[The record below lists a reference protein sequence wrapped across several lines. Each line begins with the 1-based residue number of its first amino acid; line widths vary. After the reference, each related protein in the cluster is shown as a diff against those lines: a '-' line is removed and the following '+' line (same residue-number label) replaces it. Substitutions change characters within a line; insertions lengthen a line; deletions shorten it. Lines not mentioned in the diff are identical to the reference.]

1 MLFDHAGVVR
11 VIYSVGA
18 EEKLASSNDAQMH
31 NQLLITALHLI
42 PLSLMILGALQ
53 DLRRVS
59 IEELKKVESS
69 LDKESSE
76 DAEMRDKYG
85 SRWNRPASAALNSS
99 MREKIAGYNAN
110 LTAAGDSDARLEQR
124 LMQNN
129 AAFSALSIDAAVSQM
144 PRLQVRL
151 HQPLLLIALSVG
163 LASLLGRTLHTCLC
177 STGVGLTFIP
187 SLLNK
192 QRHDNTGQEMFASAH
207 TLFAWEV

>member
-42 PLSLMILGALQ
+42 PLSLMIFGALQ

-85 SRWNRPASAALNSS
+85 SRWNRPASA
-99 MREKIAGYNAN
+99 
-110 LTAAGDSDARLEQR
+110 GDSDARLEQR

-151 HQPLLLIALSVG
+151 HQQLLLIALSVG

-187 SLLNK
+187 SMLNK

>member
-1 MLFDHAGVVR
+1 MQELKRSLPYVM
-11 VIYSVGA
+11 
-18 EEKLASSNDAQMH
+18 MH
-31 NQLLITALHLI
+31 RCTTHYCVTPCSQNA
-42 PLSLMILGALQ
+42 MIFGTLQ

-76 DAEMRDKYG
+76 DAEMRDKYS

-151 HQPLLLIALSVG
+151 YQQLLLTAL
-163 LASLLGRTLHTCLC
+163 CLQDSSFC
-177 STGVGLTFIP
+177 WAP
-187 SLLNK
+187 
-192 QRHDNTGQEMFASAH
+192 SAH
-207 TLFAWEV
+207 MLV

>member
-1 MLFDHAGVVR
+1 
-11 VIYSVGA
+11 
-18 EEKLASSNDAQMH
+18 MH
-31 NQLLITALHLI
+31 RCTISYFITALHLI
-42 PLSLMILGALQ
+42 SQSVMTFGPLQ

-129 AAFSALSIDAAVSQM
+129 TAFSALSIDAAVSQM

-151 HQPLLLIALSVG
+151 HQQLLLTAL
-163 LASLLGRTLHTCLC
+163 CLQDWRFC
-177 STGVGLTFIP
+177 WA
-187 SLLNK
+187 
-192 QRHDNTGQEMFASAH
+192 HSAH
-207 TLFAWEV
+207 MIV